1 MLQHPSRRESTTER
15 LIEVADLARGVGG
28 RAAKK
33 SGRAFESDTKRPSR
47 LPAVLLRVAEVSITA
62 VQAVFSQLAADA

>member
-1 MLQHPSRRESTTER
+1 MLQHPSRRESTTGR
-15 LIEVADLARGVGG
+15 LIEVAGLARGVGG

-47 LPAVLLRVAEVSITA
+47 LPAVLLVAEVSITA